1 MGHLCSLSR
10 VLVLST
16 PFLALTPTSCLCHS
30 SVIDLVML
38 NSSLNSSY
46 LSQQPFLLLQ
56 PSSLTNF
63 YQSSLVLRFTSLFFA
78 LYFPLHLCFSRSDL
92 APSIFNFAS
101 FLSLIFSHV
110 LYNFFML
117 SYKFRYVDKISSCP
131 ASESSMSPKALILLL
146 NSMFYLYLIPSLCS
160 LLRSN
165 LYFTFFLPSGLGNF
179 LLILVLTR

>member
-1 MGHLCSLSR
+1 MS
-10 VLVLST
+10 
-16 PFLALTPTSCLCHS
+16 LTPTSCLCHS

-101 FLSLIFSHV
+101 LLSFIFSHV
-110 LYNFFML
+110 LYNFFIL
-117 SYKFRYVDKISSCP
+117 SHKFLYVDKITPCP
-131 ASESSMSPKALILLL
+131 AFESSMSPKALILFL
-146 NSMFYLYLIPSLCS
+146 NSMFYLYLISSLCS

-165 LYFTFFLPSGLGNF
+165 LSLTFFLPSGLANCR
-179 LLILVLTR
+179 LILVLTR